1 MNLHLSVYANPIFIA
16 LQFIAAMWLFA
27 QNQPRR
33 DGFFLRASVCV
44 SLYLAGTVY
53 ATWLGAVGEPSLMDE
68 YALWSQSLAFILV
81 VIVWIVMIYACFD
94 IAFVGAAFIAVAG
107 YSAQNLA
114 DSAVDVARLFLGTPT
129 EFPADQN
136 PHFAYLAEGMT
147 PLLLIIATIATIVVY
162 IIVDRRFASQLTG
175 EWVVG
180 ASDRK
185 VLIVF
190 FVVILVE
197 IIFDLAMKAAFSF
210 GFPMSYKVTFAVTK
224 TIIVWFILFAE
235 FEILLNGRLEA
246 NALAAE
252 NLMRE
257 RMRQYELSRANI
269 DAINVKAHDIRH
281 QIRRLGN
288 DGVVVDQNV
297 LDEIA
302 HEVDIFDARVK
313 TGNDVLDTILTE
325 KKLVCT
331 AEGIT
336 LSCIAD
342 GSALDFMKPADLYAL
357 FGNAL
362 ENAMEATRKIDGEKR
377 SISLIVREAAGMVM
391 IHVENYYVGDLEF
404 VDGLPKTSK
413 EDKSNHGF
421 GTKSMRTIAER
432 YNGTFDA
439 SAKDGVFFLNILIPI
454 PEG

>member
-1 MNLHLSVYANPIFIA
+1 MNQYLSVYANPLFIA
-16 LQFIAAMWLFA
+16 FQFIAAMWLFA

-33 DGFFLRASVCV
+33 DDFYARVAVCAA
-44 SLYLAGTVY
+44 LYLTGTVY

-68 YALWSQSLAFILV
+68 YALWSQSFAFIIV
-81 VIVWIVMIYACFD
+81 VVVWIVMIYVCFD

-107 YSAQNLA
+107 YSTQNLA
-114 DSAVDVARLFLGTPT
+114 DSAVDVARLFLGTPAD
-129 EFPADQN
+129 FPADQN
-136 PHFAYLAEGMT
+136 SHFAYLAEGMT
-147 PLLLIIATIATIVVY
+147 PALLLIAIVATGIVY
-162 IIVDRRFASQLTG
+162 AIINRRYASQLTG
-175 EWVVG
+175 EWIKG
-180 ASDRK
+180 ASDNK
-185 VLIVF
+185 VLLVF

-197 IIFDLAMKAAFSF
+197 IVFDLAMKAAFSF
-210 GFPMSYKVTFAVTK
+210 TFPMSYKVTFAITK
-224 TIIVWFILFAE
+224 TIIVWFILFSE

-257 RMRQYELSRANI
+257 RMRQYELSRANM

-288 DGVVVDQNV
+288 GGIAVDQSV

-302 HEVDIFDARVK
+302 DEVNIFDSRVQ

-331 AEGIT
+331 TEGIT

-362 ENAMEATRKIDGEKR
+362 ENAIEATRKVDGDKR
-377 SISLIVREAAGMVM
+377 SISLIVREVAGMVT
-391 IHVENYYVGDLEF
+391 IHVENYYVGELEF
-404 VDGLPKTSK
+404 VDGLPQTSK
-413 EDKSNHGF
+413 SDKRNHGF
-421 GTKSMRTIAER
+421 GTKSMRQIAER
-432 YNGTFDA
+432 YGGTFDA

-454 PEG
+454 PEP